1 MISMA
6 ARQRTRPR
14 GSIKQLKNGSVRVR
28 VYSGTDPVTGKR
40 HYLDEV
46 TPAGPEAWRH
56 AEKIRTRLNHQVD
69 EARQPRTAATF
80 NQLLDRYFST
90 LVVERTTL
98 ARYQQVADLHLRPLI
113 GAERVGRI
121 TGDVIDSLYTEL
133 RRCRDHCGSK
143 KGKNGRRTRSPTRD
157 VRPTGHECKPLA
169 EGTIRK
175 VHYIIS
181 GAFKKAKYWGWVAVS
196 PIDQAE
202 PPAPAPA
209 RPQPPSAEDATA
221 ILNRAWYN
229 DREWGTQV
237 WLSMVTGSRR
247 GEICALRWRHL
258 DLDNGVLHMESA
270 IAQDG
275 SEIWEKDTKSHQDRR
290 IVLDPQTVELL
301 AEHWERCTKRTQA
314 IGIDLPK
321 DAYVFSN
328 EPDGSTPLKPSS
340 VTQRYRRLVRSLG
353 VNTHLHALRHYSAT
367 ELIAAGVDIRTVA
380 GRLGHG
386 SGGSTT
392 LRVYAAWLSEADQR
406 ASSALLGR
414 LPAFPERVDTPQ
426 ERAKVYPRAP
436 FELIASQIRQEILS
450 GNRQPG
456 EAAPTV
462 NELRQQHDVSAG
474 TAHRA
479 LGLLKEWGLIS
490 ETQRGRRSK
499 ILPVEASESATTPTG
514 RFPAEQPATP
524 RTSGS
529 DGAATTPLKLRLL
542 LFGKQV
548 KEFSTRADPND
559 DAQLHRL
566 LTATARRHAG
576 GDVDLLDYELEVR
589 HANTDELIT
598 TFISA

>member
-1 MISMA
+1 MIFMG

-28 VYSGTDPVTGKR
+28 VYAGTDPVTGKR

-46 TPAGPEAWRH
+46 IPAGPEAWRQ
-56 AEKIRTRLNHQVD
+56 AEKVRTRFNHQVD

-80 NQLLDRYFST
+80 NQLLDRYFAT
-90 LVVERTTL
+90 LVVERTTFT
-98 ARYQQVADLHLRPLI
+98 RYQQTADLHLRPLI
-113 GAERVGRI
+113 GDERVGRI
-121 TGDVIDSLYTEL
+121 TGDVIDSLYAEL
-133 RRCRDHCGSK
+133 RRCRDHCGNK
-143 KGKNGRRTRSPTRD
+143 KGKTGRRARSPARD
-157 VRPTGHECKPLA
+157 ERSTGHECKPLA

-209 RPQPPSAEDATA
+209 NPQPPSADDAAA

-229 DREWGTQV
+229 DPEWGTQV

-247 GEICALRWRHL
+247 GEICAIRWRHL
-258 DLDNGVLHMESA
+258 DLDNGVLHMGHA

-301 AEHWERCTKRTQA
+301 TEHRERCTKRTEA

-328 EPDGSTPLKPSS
+328 QPDGSTPLKPSS
-340 VTQRYRRLVRSLG
+340 VTQRYRRLVRALSID
-353 VNTHLHALRHYSAT
+353 THLHALRDYSAT

-414 LPAFPERVDTPQ
+414 LPAIPERVDSPKD
-426 ERAKVYPRAP
+426 RAKVYPRAP

-450 GNRQPG
+450 GHRQPG

-479 LGLLKEWGLIS
+479 LGLLKQWGLIS
-490 ETQRGRRSK
+490 ETQRGRRPQ
-499 ILPVEASESATTPTG
+499 ILLTEAPQTATTSNSLPPDEESGTPQTG
-514 RFPAEQPATP
+514 
-524 RTSGS
+524 GS
-529 DGAATTPLKLRLL
+529 DGAAIMPLKLRLL
-542 LFGKQV
+542 RLGAQI
-548 KEFSTRADPND
+548 KEFSTRADPSD
-559 DAQLHRL
+559 SDQLHRL
-566 LTATARRHAG
+566 LTATAKRHAG

-589 HANTDELIT
+589 NADTEQLIT
-598 TFISA
+598 TFVSP

>member
-1 MISMA
+1 MA

-28 VYSGTDPVTGKR
+28 VYAGTDPVTGKR

-46 TPAGPEAWRH
+46 APAGPEAWRH
-56 AEKIRTRLNHQVD
+56 AEKTRTRLNHQVD

-90 LVVERTTL
+90 LVVEQTTL

-133 RRCRDHCGSK
+133 RRCRDHCGNT
-143 KGKNGRRTRSPTRD
+143 KGKNGRRTRSPARNDRTA
-157 VRPTGHECKPLA
+157 GHECKPLA

-209 RPQPPSAEDATA
+209 HPQPPSAEDTTA

-229 DREWGTQV
+229 DPEWGTQV

-247 GEICALRWRHL
+247 GEICAIRWRHL
-258 DLDNGVLHMESA
+258 DLDNGVLHMGRA

-301 AEHWERCTKRTQA
+301 AEHWERCTKRTQD

-328 EPDGSTPLKPSS
+328 EPDGSMPLKPSS
-340 VTQRYRRLVRSLG
+340 VTQRYRRLVRALSID
-353 VNTHLHALRHYSAT
+353 THLHALRHYSAT

-436 FELIASQIRQEILS
+436 FELIASQIRKEIVS
-450 GNRQPG
+450 GQRQPG
-456 EAAPTV
+456 EDAPTV
-462 NELRQQHDVSAG
+462 NELRQQHIVSAG

-479 LGLLKEWGLIS
+479 LGLLREWHLIS
-490 ETQRGRRSK
+490 ETQRGRRST
-499 ILPVEASESATTPTG
+499 ILPIDIPEASTPSDG
-514 RFPAEQPATP
+514 QPVEQPATS
-524 RTSGS
+524 RADRSNE
-529 DGAATTPLKLRLL
+529 AASTPLKLRLL
-542 LFGKQV
+542 LLGEQI
-548 KEFSTRADPND
+548 KEFSTRADPG
-559 DAQLHRL
+559 DADQLHRL

-576 GDVDLLDYELEVR
+576 NDVDLLDYELEVR

-598 TFISA
+598 TFVSPL